1 MKFWIAPFIAVFAFA
16 STGIARAA
24 DDIVIGFATSTTG
37 PYIGSALVNQVAVD
51 LAVSEVNA
59 AGGIN
64 GHNLRVVQFDTGGD
78 PKQGVVALQQFAGD
92 NGALAVLGPF
102 ASAEVRVAFP
112 VGERLGIASITNAA
126 SAPGITDGFKYAFRE
141 TSDEGTQF
149 KRLIEAMR
157 AKKMDIKSAAII
169 YADDEF
175 ISKSLGET
183 LYPAAFKAAGIPVT
197 AAVGFPQAAFDFA
210 PQVAQLKEHPADVVA
225 IGGTADIA
233 IKIAKEMRRQGIK
246 SRIVGSGVISTTDLA
261 TRMGADGEGT
271 LYPTFFYSALDAK
284 TSAFAKKFG
293 EEATKRKFVR
303 TVPNQNDASAYEI
316 IKIYAE
322 AMKRAKVTGDK
333 SKLAAERTAVRD
345 QLTQMKG
352 WNYKGVLGKTYF
364 DETGAAHMPTYIVI
378 DTKGKLSLLTSV
390 ED

>member
-1 MKFWIAPFIAVFAFA
+1 MA
-16 STGIARAA
+16 GAA
-24 DDIVIGFATSTTG
+24 DDIVIGFSTSTTG
-37 PYIGSALVNQVAVD
+37 PYIGSALENQVAVQ

-64 GHNLRVVQFDTGGD
+64 GHMLRVVQFDTGGD

-92 NGALAVLGPF
+92 NGAMAVLGPF

-126 SAPGITDGFKYAFRE
+126 SAPGITDGFKFAFRE

-149 KRLIEAMR
+149 KRLLEAMK
-157 AKKMDIKSAAII
+157 AKKMDMKSAAII

-175 ISKSLGET
+175 ISKSLGEQ

-197 AAVGFPQAAFDFA
+197 ASVGFPQAAFDFA
-210 PQVAQLKEHPADVVA
+210 PQIAQLKEHPADVVA
-225 IGGTADIA
+225 IGGVADLA

-246 SRIVGSGVISTTDLA
+246 SRIIGSGVISTTDLA
-261 TRMGADGEGT
+261 TRMGPDGEGT
-271 LYPTFFYSALDAK
+271 LYPTYFYPALDK
-284 TSAFAKKFG
+284 QTSAFSAKFAD
-293 EEATKRKFVR
+293 EATKRKFLR
-303 TVPNQNDASAYEI
+303 TVPNQNDASAYEV

-333 SKLAAERTAVRD
+333 SKLAAERIAVRD
-345 QLTQMKG
+345 QLTQMKS

-378 DTKGKLSLLTSV
+378 DSKGKLSLLTSV
-390 ED
+390 DD